1 MPDAETVKQF
11 FDLGGLVVLAAIA
24 IAAVYKLAI
33 YFVERERQHGE
44 VQLAVIS
51 KLTDT
56 IDRNTQS
63 NTKLYEAI
71 LQWDRYWRRSN
82 EEQEKSNVRT

>member
-1 MPDAETVKQF
+1 MPDAVTIKQF
-11 FDLGGLVVLAAIA
+11 LDMGGMFALSALAIWC
-24 IAAVYKLAI
+24 VYKLALYI
-33 YFVERERQHGE
+33 IERERQHAE

-82 EEQEKSNVRT
+82 EEDGKSNARV